1 METARSYRA
10 VHPIN
15 GNSWR
20 TCCQQSGVKLMSKLF
35 SRFLKDESGATAI
48 EYGLIAALISVAI
61 ITGATTLGG
70 TLNTTFRNIAS
81 HMTAADTQSAK
92 Y

>member
-1 METARSYRA
+1 
-10 VHPIN
+10 
-15 GNSWR
+15 
-20 TCCQQSGVKLMSKLF
+20 MSKLF

-70 TLNTTFRNIAS
+70 ALNNTFTNIA
-81 HMTAADTQSAK
+81 TQMNHSGNGIGTK
-92 Y
+92 